1 MTINEDGSFGGDT
14 EAEILDAMVADAKQ
28 YWSEDIKESD
38 LAVIRNFYRPIA
50 RRLAQAQDDIGLVLE
65 STQIDNAEGPALDL
79 LTALIGVTRESAVRA
94 EGEVT
99 FSRGDTAE
107 MDYNIPAGTEV
118 QTRTEPPIEF
128 VTTEGAVIAEGE
140 LSTTAP
146 VIAVE
151 PGAQSNLG
159 SNTITAL
166 PVPLSGVERVT
177 NEESTAGGENRE
189 TDELLRDRAKGELA
203 EGSSATGPALVTAVQ
218 QVEGVTSVSILIND
232 TPDENGRGYNLP
244 ANSGEL
250 VVTGGDDSAI
260 AQAIL
265 DTKGMDSTLIAGVNG
280 VGVPGVEA
288 ELPNGQTHPVDFSR
302 ANPVTIYIEA
312 DVAVNSTY
320 ESDEDVLDSIVKYVG
335 GQTTDGFERDG
346 ELGVTDD
353 VLYGE
358 IEYRIRDIPGVYD
371 VTSLK
376 IGRTDPPESTDNIS
390 IGNMEE
396 ANTDAR
402 TDITLTTTEV

>member
-1 MTINEDGSFGGDT
+1 
-14 EAEILDAMVADAKQ
+14 
-28 YWSEDIKESD
+28 
-38 LAVIRNFYRPIA
+38 
-50 RRLAQAQDDIGLVLE
+50 
-65 STQIDNAEGPALDL
+65 
-79 LTALIGVTRESAVRA
+79 
-94 EGEVT
+94 
-99 FSRGDTAE
+99 
-107 MDYNIPAGTEV
+107 
-118 QTRTEPPIEF
+118 
-128 VTTEGAVIAEGE
+128 
-140 LSTTAP
+140 
-146 VIAVE
+146 
-151 PGAQSNLG
+151 
-159 SNTITAL
+159 
-166 PVPLSGVERVT
+166 
-177 NEESTAGGENRE
+177 
-189 TDELLRDRAKGELA
+189 
-203 EGSSATGPALVTAVQ
+203 
-218 QVEGVTSVSILIND
+218 
-232 TPDENGRGYNLP
+232 
-244 ANSGEL
+244 
-250 VVTGGDDSAI
+250 
-260 AQAIL
+260 
-265 DTKGMDSTLIAGVNG
+265 
-280 VGVPGVEA
+280 VEA
-288 ELPNGQTHPVDFSR
+288 ELPNDQTHPVDFSR